1 MGQTKAQW
9 LQAHKQI
16 YNRMGE
22 KEKNQGVG
30 PVKSSGWALEK
41 HLYKQVPANQN
52 QLKQCS
58 TDIVKMLYSNFT
70 EIT

>member
-1 MGQTKAQW
+1 
-9 LQAHKQI
+9 
-16 YNRMGE
+16 MGE
-22 KEKNQGVG
+22 KEKNQGVD
-30 PVKSSGWALEK
+30 PVKSSQFNLTETLWWALEK

-70 EIT
+70 EITYC